1 MTPATSARATKGVE
15 GMLHVGVRRV
25 SSGVLIVSLVVVLGM
40 MRGTSGAQQ
49 EDVAAAGKLSYR
61 HYCAVCHGLD
71 GKGTGEMAKVLKVKP
86 ANLTQLSAKNDG
98 IFPFWDVYRAIDGRK
113 EIWGHG
119 SRDMPIWGTVLKQ
132 EADPDIGADL
142 QAYAR
147 LLEIVYY
154 IESIQAPARRT
165 P

>member
-1 MTPATSARATKGVE
+1 
-15 GMLHVGVRRV
+15 MLNICVRRV
-25 SSGVLIVSLVVVLGM
+25 SSGVLVVSLAVVLGM

-49 EDVAAAGKLSYR
+49 EEVAEAGKLSYH

-71 GKGTGEMAKVLKVKP
+71 GKGTGEMAKLLKVKP
-86 ANLTQLSAKNDG
+86 ADLTQLSAKNDG
-98 IFPFWDVYRAIDGRK
+98 IFLFWDVYRAIDGRK

-119 SRDMPIWGTVLKQ
+119 PRDMPLWGTVLKQ
-132 EADPDIGADL
+132 EAAPDIGADL

-154 IESIQAPARRT
+154 IESLQAPAGHAH
-165 P
+165 

>member
-1 MTPATSARATKGVE
+1 MHAMSARAIKTVE
-15 GMLHVGVRRV
+15 AMMHVGVRRI
-25 SSGVLIVSLVVVLGM
+25 SAGVLVVSLVVALGM
-40 MRGTSGAQQ
+40 LRGTSSAQQ

-71 GKGTGEMAKVLKVKP
+71 GKGTGDMAKLLKVKP
-86 ANLTQLSAKNDG
+86 ADLTQLSAKNYG

-119 SRDMPIWGTVLKQ
+119 PRDMPIWGTVLKA
-132 EADPDIGADL
+132 EASPDRGAEL

-147 LLEIVYY
+147 MLEIVYY
-154 IESIQAPARRT
+154 IESIQAPTRRAR
-165 P
+165 

>member
-1 MTPATSARATKGVE
+1 
-15 GMLHVGVRRV
+15 MLV
-25 SSGVLIVSLVVVLGM
+25 VSLVVALGM
-40 MRGTSGAQQ
+40 LRGTSSAQQ

-71 GKGTGEMAKVLKVKP
+71 GKGTGDMAKLLKVKP
-86 ANLTQLSAKNDG
+86 ADLTQLSAKNYG

-119 SRDMPIWGTVLKQ
+119 PRDMPIWGTVLKQ
-132 EADPDIGADL
+132 EASPDIGADL

-154 IESIQAPARRT
+154 IESIQAPARRAR
-165 P
+165 